1 MIIVIKN
8 RKNVETVERER
19 EREKATFSK
28 IGFICA
34 AASEYIKRK
43 RVDYKKIAC
52 NYSLPFL
59 DILQATK
66 RACRIK

>member
-8 RKNVETVERER
+8 SKNVETVERER
-19 EREKATFSK
+19 AKFNK

-34 AASEYIKRK
+34 AASEYIKRE